1 MDAKGNCIQGSCW
14 EMKLEHLDAD
24 KKNGGDHFF
33 RCENN
38 SILCPLSNK
47 TRCKLRHLGNNL

>member
-24 KKNGGDHFF
+24 KKMVETIAAEGG
-33 RCENN
+33 
-38 SILCPLSNK
+38 
-47 TRCKLRHLGNNL
+47 